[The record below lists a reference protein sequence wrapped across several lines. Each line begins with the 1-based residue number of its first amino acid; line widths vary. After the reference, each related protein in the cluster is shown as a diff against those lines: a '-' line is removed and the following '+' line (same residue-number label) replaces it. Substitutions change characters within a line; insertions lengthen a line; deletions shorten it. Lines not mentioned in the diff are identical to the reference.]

1 MRSTVVNLH
10 HGQQRSPYRGNTMT
24 DDGDDRAPDSAELL
38 RGLDRQ
44 QRLAVTSTAA
54 PLAIIAAAGSGKTTV
69 LTRRIA
75 HRLLTGTADA
85 SHVVALTFTR
95 DAAAELKRRLRRL
108 DIRAPVEAG
117 TFHSISLRLLHDHAV
132 RHHRPVPV
140 VANDRL
146 RLLKECL
153 THLRWDMTPS
163 AAAADLD
170 WARARL
176 VDPSEFAAASR
187 AAGRRPAVP
196 ADRFADLHD
205 EYSIL
210 KRRRGVVDFDD
221 LLDTVRR
228 IMGADREFADA
239 VRWRFRHF
247 FVDEA
252 QDLNPLQHAVLDAW
266 RGERPDLCVVGDP
279 RQAIFGWN
287 GADPSMLIDI
297 EDRYPGITVIRL
309 SATYR
314 CPPAVVRAASSV
326 LAGTATPDDT
336 VSAVA
341 DGPAIS
347 VVHCTDETS
356 EAAEVARRVASALHH
371 RAPAE
376 VAVLAR
382 TNDQLAVL
390 DRALVAIGV
399 PTVRSVGRSA
409 LDVALADA
417 YRQLNRERLAEWAMA
432 AFDHGDEIRRRVAEE
447 ADRFLTSN
455 EPGGFRAWIAAR
467 NPFDD
472 LVEPTD
478 HAVAVATFHAAKG
491 REWPV
496 VFVTGVEAGLVPHG
510 SAISDA
516 ALAEE
521 ARLLY
526 VAITRSGSQV
536 VISTAAVR
544 DGRTTSQSPWLDG
557 IVESGSADQP
567 VAPPAPCAANTS
579 RQDPLA
585 ALRAWRH
592 GLARL
597 SGVDDRAV
605 CSDRVLQSLLDHPV
619 ADTDELAA
627 RLGVSISAARRLP
640 PPPRVA

>member
-1 MRSTVVNLH
+1 MA
-10 HGQQRSPYRGNTMT
+10 
-24 DDGDDRAPDSAELL
+24 DDRADDRAPDSAVLL
-38 RGLDRQ
+38 RGLDTQ

-54 PLAIIAAAGSGKTTV
+54 PLAIIAGAGSGKTTV

-108 DIRAPVEAG
+108 DIRSPIEAG
-117 TFHSISLRLLHDHAV
+117 TFHSISLRLLRDHAV

-153 THLRWDMTPS
+153 THLRWNLAPS
-163 AAAADLD
+163 AAASDLD

-176 VDPSEFAAASR
+176 VEPTEFAAASR
-187 AAGRRPAVP
+187 AARRRPAVP

-205 EYSIL
+205 EYSAL

-221 LLDTVRR
+221 LLDTIRQ
-228 IMGADREFADA
+228 IMRSDREFAEA

-252 QDLNPLQHAVLDAW
+252 QDLNPLQHAVLEAW
-266 RGERPDLCVVGDP
+266 RGGRADLCVVGDP
-279 RQAIFGWN
+279 RQAIYGWN
-287 GADPSMLIDI
+287 GADPSMLAEI
-297 EDRYPGITVIRL
+297 EDRYPGVTVIRL
-309 SATYR
+309 TANYR
-314 CPPAVVRAASSV
+314 CPPQVVRAASSV
-326 LAGTATPDDT
+326 LTGTATPDDT

-347 VVHCTDETS
+347 VVHCADETA
-356 EAAEVARRVASALHH
+356 EAVEVARRVASALHH

-382 TNDQLAVL
+382 TNDQLGVL
-390 DRALVAIGV
+390 DRALIASGV

-417 YRQLNRERLAEWAMA
+417 YRQPNRERLAEWAMA
-432 AFDHGDEIRRRVAEE
+432 AFDDADEIRRRVAEE
-447 ADRFLTSN
+447 VDRFLTSN
-455 EPGGFRAWIAAR
+455 EPGGLRAWIAAR

-472 LVEPTD
+472 LIEPTD
-478 HAVAVATFHAAKG
+478 HAVAVATFHSAKG

-510 SAISDA
+510 SALSES

-536 VISTAAVR
+536 IITTAGVR
-544 DGRTTSQSPWLDG
+544 DGRTTAPSPWLDG
-557 IVESGSADQP
+557 IIQSGAADQP
-567 VAPPAPCAANTS
+567 VAPPVPASGTS
-579 RQDPLA
+579 PRQDPLA

-605 CSDRVLQSLLDHPV
+605 CSDRVLQSLLDRP
-619 ADTDELAA
+619 ADSTDELAA

-640 PPPRVA
+640 PPPRSASPDEP